1 MRDAFSSEL
10 IKIASENPKVLLL
23 TGDHGYGLFDGLR
36 KRCKSQYVNMGVA
49 EQNMVGVAAGLSRSG
64 FLPLVYGLSSFIPVR
79 VLEQIKIDV
88 CHDKLPVI
96 FLGDG
101 AGFVYSHLGTS
112 HQSTEDISVTRAIP
126 NLVILS
132 PADRYEM
139 ISCMQLAYKIGEPV
153 YLRIGKS
160 DRGDVHQNQPNFNI
174 GDLLKLKNGKSG
186 LHLIATGSMVKTA
199 MEISKEY
206 KNISLS
212 SAPCLKPINK
222 DQVISICKEN
232 KVIVTLEEH
241 SIYGGLGS
249 IISEIAAEVSIAKVL
264 RIGVKDSFSEFCG
277 TYEYLLKEHGL
288 DLKTVKSTI
297 SRYLNNNNMQVS

>member
-10 IKIASENPKVLLL
+10 IKLASKDPKLLLL

-36 KRCKSQYVNMGVA
+36 KQHKAQYLNMGVA

-64 FLPLVYGLSSFIPVR
+64 FRPMVYGLSSFIPTR

-88 CHDKLPVI
+88 CQDKLPVI

-112 HQSTEDISVTRAIP
+112 HQATEDISVTRAIP
-126 NLVILS
+126 NLTILS
-132 PADRYEM
+132 PADRFEM
-139 ISCMQLAYKIGEPV
+139 ISCLNMAYKSELPV

-160 DRGDVHQNQPNFNI
+160 DIGDVHKKEVNLGS
-174 GDLLKLKNGKSG
+174 GDLIKVISGKSY
-186 LHLIATGSMVKTA
+186 LHFVATGSMVKLATKLS
-199 MEISKEY
+199 EEFFNS
-206 KNISLS
+206 SVS

-222 DQVISICKEN
+222 DQILNICKAN
-232 KVIVTLEEH
+232 KIIITLEEH
-241 SIYGGLGS
+241 SVYGGLGS
-249 IISEIAAEVSIAKVL
+249 IISEIVSEIGSTKVL
-264 RIGVKDSFSEFCG
+264 KIGVKDRFSEFCG

-288 DLKTVKSTI
+288 DFDSIKSTI
-297 SRYLNNNNMQVS
+297 SSYLDENPL

>member
-1 MRDAFSSEL
+1 
-10 IKIASENPKVLLL
+10 
-23 TGDHGYGLFDGLR
+23 
-36 KRCKSQYVNMGVA
+36 
-49 EQNMVGVAAGLSRSG
+49 
-64 FLPLVYGLSSFIPVR
+64 
-79 VLEQIKIDV
+79 
-88 CHDKLPVI
+88 
-96 FLGDG
+96 
-101 AGFVYSHLGTS
+101 
-112 HQSTEDISVTRAIP
+112 
-126 NLVILS
+126 
-132 PADRYEM
+132 
-139 ISCMQLAYKIGEPV
+139 
-153 YLRIGKS
+153 
-160 DRGDVHQNQPNFNI
+160 
-174 GDLLKLKNGKSG
+174 
-186 LHLIATGSMVKTA
+186 MVKTA

-297 SRYLNNNNMQVS
+297 SRYLNNNMQVS